1 MEIQREVCEMTA
13 LDNAPKIVPKETVD
27 RFHAEAAAL
36 RKTLDELDH
45 IHREA
50 WRKESAAAR
59 KAIAGLQA
67 DLALATAEA
76 HAERAASREELNQA
90 LGALVD
96 AWRARLDD
104 LQVQGRLAEMD
115 ARDAVDRL
123 RHDVQR
129 PFGEV
134 RTAALH
140 AIGRL
145 RAALPS

>member
-1 MEIQREVCEMTA
+1 MTA
-13 LDNAPKIVPKETVD
+13 LDSAPVTVPAATID

-45 IHREA
+45 IHRTA
-50 WRKESAAAR
+50 WQKESAAAR

-76 HAERAASREELNQA
+76 QAERAATREELDHA
-90 LGALVD
+90 LSELTD
-96 AWRARLDD
+96 AWRARVDD
-104 LQVQGRLAEMD
+104 LHVQGRLAEMD

-123 RHDVQR
+123 RHDAQR
-129 PFGEV
+129 SFDEV

-140 AIGRL
+140 AIERL
-145 RAALPS
+145 RAAFTS